1 MATKP
6 LRDLAQV
13 IRSKNAKPYR
23 VTFDIIFAD
32 RATYECVKAAKVV
45 TPERVIALYRLRPGE
60 LLSLHEFDPGLAIKF
75 TLRRRITQGD
85 LGDTDIYGCQQHAPL
100 LDIEVPWP

>member
-32 RATYECVKAAKVV
+32 RTTYERVKAAKVV
-45 TPERVIALYRLRPGE
+45 TPETVTALYRLEPGE

-75 TLRRRITQGD
+75 TLRRRVTQGAV
-85 LGDTDIYGCQQHAPL
+85 GDTDIYGCQQHAPL
-100 LDIEVPWP
+100 LDIPVPWS

>member
-6 LRDLAQV
+6 LRELAQV

-23 VTFDIIFAD
+23 ITFDIVFAD
-32 RATYECVKAAKVV
+32 RVTYERVKAAKVV
-45 TPERVIALYRLRPGE
+45 TPATVTALYRLKPGE
-60 LLSLHEFDPGLAIKF
+60 LLSLHEFDAGLAIKF
-75 TLRRRITQGD
+75 TVRRRTTQGD

-100 LDIEVPWP
+100 LDIAVPWS